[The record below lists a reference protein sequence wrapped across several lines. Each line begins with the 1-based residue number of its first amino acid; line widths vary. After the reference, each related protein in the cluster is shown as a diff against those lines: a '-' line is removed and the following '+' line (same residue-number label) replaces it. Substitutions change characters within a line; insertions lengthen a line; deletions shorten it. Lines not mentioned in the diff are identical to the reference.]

1 MAWLNLQDNVN
12 VLSLIGAAVIIL
24 ATFIVVARMFAQMKE
39 KRGEAELAEHSW
51 DGIGEYKNPVPLGWS
66 VVFFLAVV
74 WMLWYFLWGYP
85 LNSYSQIGEYNE
97 EVQKH
102 NAAFQQ
108 KFSTISQEDKIAMGT
123 NLFLVQCSP
132 CHGITGDGINGKAQ
146 NLGIWGSEEF
156 IASVVKNGSQ
166 GLGADADGNSYLMPV
181 MQNAADLGLSDDD
194 VKAVAAYV
202 ALKVSAIKRTANEGL
217 VDMGEL
223 VYTETCVTCH
233 GEDGTGIIGGEA
245 MAPDLTK
252 YGSAAFGVEV
262 LNRGK
267 NGSIGSM
274 PRFDTNILNDIQKE
288 AVSEYVISLSRS
300 E

>member
-24 ATFIVVARMFAQMKE
+24 ATFIVAARMFAQMKE
-39 KRGEAELAEHSW
+39 KKGEAELAEHSW

-74 WMLWYFLWGYP
+74 WMIWYFLWGYP

-202 ALKVSAIKRTANEGL
+202 ALKVSAIKKTANEGL